1 MELFPRLRLV
11 DTYKTNKVMLNS
23 INPRSANVAIPYL
36 VIYDADKLLKYDFPK
51 STLTFRNDT
60 VDLYELAKP
69 YKFSIY
75 GSKKYT
81 QGANIKYLISHDK
94 NEKNSNEDKTDY
106 EIFKYNEF
114 IKRINITTLRTLNT
128 YFFQQQ

>member
-94 NEKNSNEDKTDY
+94 NEKTRTKIKLTTKFSNTMNSLKES
-106 EIFKYNEF
+106 
-114 IKRINITTLRTLNT
+114 TLRL
-128 YFFQQQ
+128 